1 MTYAEKMLDQLNEGH
16 LDEALQS
23 FNDSLAN
30 DSDEIIYNLA
40 EELYSLGFLQQ
51 ARQAY
56 LQLLRKYPD
65 DDEIRVN
72 LAEIAINEGHND
84 EALTYLSQI
93 KPSSDAYLQS
103 LLVSADLYQTEGEYE
118 VTESKL
124 KEAYQLAPDEPA
136 VEFALGEFY
145 FMIGKFNDAIQ
156 YYFQLIKNG
165 YTEFAK
171 VDIAGRLGTCYAQSG
186 QFKQALGYL
195 KQVKPEYQ
203 SSNIR
208 FETGLTEL
216 QLDDTKAAIKTL
228 QELIE
233 DDSQYA
239 PAYIQLATAYA
250 KENKYQQALQT
261 LQEGMAVDQY
271 NPQLYAQ
278 AAEVT
283 SHLGNNKLMD
293 EYLTKAHEL
302 DPDNLTITL
311 QYSNFLLHIHKDKEN
326 IKLLEPLVD
335 EDEVDPQVYWNLARS
350 YQRLDDLEE
359 AGKNYEAALPTYSEN
374 PTFLKDL
381 ISYYREVG
389 ETDQLVDELKHYL
402 TLNPSDD
409 EMQELLQQYEED
421 Y

>member
-1 MTYAEKMLDQLNEGH
+1 MTYAEKMLDQLNDGH

-23 FNDSLAN
+23 FNESLAN

-103 LLVSADLYQTEGEYE
+103 LLVNADLYQTEGEYE

-326 IKLLEPLVD
+326 IKLLEPLVN

-402 TLNPSDD
+402 TLKPSDD